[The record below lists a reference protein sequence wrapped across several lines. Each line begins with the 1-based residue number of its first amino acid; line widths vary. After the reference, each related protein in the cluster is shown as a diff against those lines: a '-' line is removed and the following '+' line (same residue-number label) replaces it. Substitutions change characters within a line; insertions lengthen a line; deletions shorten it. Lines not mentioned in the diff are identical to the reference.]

1 MTKTAVAAP
10 EEQDFILSSLSPSLA
25 QKRLALGVVLVL
37 LVAFFIIAVLLSKVQ
52 LARIDAFVP
61 IYAAAMFVNDS
72 ITAVL
77 LLAQFSILRSRAL
90 LAISS
95 GYLFTAFMLV
105 PWTLT
110 FPGVFAPSGLL
121 HAGLQSTAW
130 LYILW
135 HTGFPAFVI
144 AYALL
149 KDGEP
154 TKRLWQSSARVA
166 ILSSVAVTAGIVC
179 TAAFLVT
186 AGDKLLPGLML
197 DTVHLSIRWLY
208 AAGFASLMSVLAL
221 VLLWARRRSVLD
233 LWLMVVMCAY
243 VIEMCLIS
251 FPVPARYS
259 VGWYGGRIFG
269 VLSGS
274 LVLFVLLYETTTLYA
289 RLLHAVLAQRRE
301 RVARLVTG
309 DAVSASI
316 AHEIKQPLSAMI
328 MNAGAGLRWLDRATP
343 DVDETKAVL
352 KEIVT
357 AGHRAGAVIESIRAI
372 FKRDV
377 PTRNSIDINE
387 LVREA
392 VELMRGE
399 LQTHRVSVQAEPN
412 EWLPR
417 VKGDRVQ
424 LQQVLLNLITNAID
438 SMAATDGVRML
449 CVTSKVHDS
458 ELVMVSVEDTGKG
471 IEPKDIEQIFNP
483 FFTTKSHGMGMGLSI
498 CRSIIEAHE
507 GRLWAT
513 PNGVQGAVFQFI
525 LPVDTAAS
533 AGRPEES
540 SPAISPGVNGRTVTV
555 KEHGER

>member
-37 LVAFFIIAVLLSKVQ
+37 LVAFFIIAVPLSKVQ

-61 IYAAAMFVNDS
+61 IYASAMFVNDS

-77 LLAQFSILRSRAL
+77 LFAQFSILRSRAL

-95 GYLFTAFMLV
+95 GYLFTALMLV

-121 HAGLQSTAW
+121 GAGLQSTVW

-135 HTGFPAFVI
+135 HAGFPMFVA

-149 KDGEP
+149 KDGDP

-166 ILSSVAVTAGIVC
+166 ILLSVALTAGIVGA
-179 TAAFLVT
+179 AAFLVT
-186 AGDKLLPGLML
+186 AGDPLLPRIML
-197 DTVHLSIRWLY
+197 DTVHLSPRWLY
-208 AAGFASLMSVLAL
+208 AAGFASLLSLLAL
-221 VLLWARRRSVLD
+221 AVLWARRRSVLD

-243 VIEMCLIS
+243 VIEICLIS

-289 RLLHAVLAQRRE
+289 RLLRAVLAYRHE
-301 RVARLVTG
+301 RDARLMTG
-309 DAVSASI
+309 EAVSASI
-316 AHEIKQPLSAMI
+316 AHEVKNPLAAMVTD
-328 MNAGAGLRWLDRATP
+328 AGAGLRWLDRATP
-343 DVDETKAVL
+343 DVDKAKAAL
-352 KEIVT
+352 KQIVI
-357 AGHRAGAVIESIRAI
+357 AGHRAGAVIDSIRGI
-372 FKRDV
+372 FKKDV
-377 PTRNSIDINE
+377 RTRTSLDINE
-387 LVREA
+387 LVRES
-392 VELMRGE
+392 VSLMRGE
-399 LQTHRVSVQAEPN
+399 LQMHRVSVQAEPN

-438 SMAATDGVRML
+438 SMAATDGVRVL
-449 CVTSKVHDS
+449 SVSSKVHDS
-458 ELVMVSVEDTGKG
+458 GGVIVSVKDSGTGV
-471 IEPKDIEQIFNP
+471 EAKDIEQIFNP

-498 CRSIIEAHE
+498 CRSIIEAHD
-507 GRLWAT
+507 GKLWAT
-513 PNGVQGAVFQFI
+513 PNSSQGSVFQFI
-525 LPVDTAAS
+525 LPVDTAMSDDNRSTSRGTA
-533 AGRPEES
+533 
-540 SPAISPGVNGRTVTV
+540 
-555 KEHGER
+555 